1 MSNPDDMRACIDA
14 CLDCYRTCTATAMTY
29 CLEMGGDHTAPGH
42 FRLMMACSE
51 ICRTAAHMMLIHF
64 DGHVR
69 ICRECA
75 EICTRCAD
83 DCDAM
88 PGMESCAAACR
99 ACAAACYRMA
109 AVDMRPPA

>member
-29 CLEMGGDHTAPGH
+29 CLEMGGDHTPPGH

-64 DGHVR
+64 DGHAR

-75 EICTRCAD
+75 ESAPDAPMI
-83 DCDAM
+83 AM
-88 PGMESCAAACR
+88 PCR
-99 ACAAACYRMA
+99 GWSLA
-109 AVDMRPPA
+109 RPPVGPARRPVTGWPPWT